1 MKHLLILFS
10 VMAFTIGQGQNK
22 KHRESFN
29 LRMKA
34 DSDKFYSLEVPQSD
48 YFVKDKVLQIY
59 PSETLLI
66 EAEISGDS
74 IVSMKVVEKNAHPEK
89 TIIVLMDQ
97 IVTGKKIVTILNVK
111 NPFNRKLHYDAALA
125 TPKNKE
131 WKSTGTYSARAN
143 RESHESWP
151 FAIIMLQL
159 DKWRFD

>member
-1 MKHLLILFS
+1 MKRLFLFFILIAFS
-10 VMAFTIGQGQNK
+10 MGQAQNK

-34 DSDKFYSLEVPQSD
+34 DSDKFYSVEVPQSD
-48 YFVKDKVLQIY
+48 YFVKEKVLQIY

-74 IVSMKVVEKNAHPEK
+74 IISMKVVEKNAHPEK
-89 TIIVLMDQ
+89 TITVLMDQ

-111 NPFNRKLHYDAALA
+111 NPFNRKLRYDAAQT

-131 WKSTGTYSARAN
+131 WKSTGSNTVRAN
-143 RESHESWP
+143 NESHESWP
-151 FAIIMLQL
+151 FAIVMLQL
-159 DKWRFD
+159 DKWRLE